1 MQGFSFNRFCVS
13 DFGLG
18 DLEARNGKFRQEN
31 PTTATT
37 SSVGSLCWNLREVP
51 LIVINH
57 RTIETKI
64 QKQPSCEKAIFLST
78 FAKWSQRIVW
88 AKALRKCKG
97 FRTSAHMHCLS
108 CVVGGGMM
116 PSLHGTTLWVVNVAK
131 AHTKTYCRQGPS
143 LDALAQVKF

>member
-1 MQGFSFNRFCVS
+1 M
-13 DFGLG
+13 
-18 DLEARNGKFRQEN
+18 LEPQ
-31 PTTATT
+31 
-37 SSVGSLCWNLREVP
+37 REVP

-57 RTIETKI
+57 RTLETKI

-97 FRTSAHMHCLS
+97 FRISAHMHCLS